1 MIFKPPL
8 ERATLIKRYKRFLA
22 DVVTQD
28 GETTTIHC
36 PNTGAMTGC
45 DIPGST
51 VWMQRSANPKR
62 KYPYSWELVEVT
74 DGTLVGINTGRSN
87 ALVGEAIAGGAVS
100 GWDPDW
106 PRRAEVSFG
115 EERSRVDWLLEPPND
130 KPWYVEVK
138 NVTAAVD
145 GGIAAFPDAVTTRGT
160 RHLRELTRL
169 VCSGGANAALVF
181 CVQRSDVVKVRPA
194 HEIDPDYA
202 AALRVAY
209 EAGVRVLALRAR
221 ISQEQSFLDTAID
234 VLV

>member
-1 MIFKPPL
+1 MELWWASTRVAPTRWW
-8 ERATLIKRYKRFLA
+8 EKRLPAEQCR
-22 DVVTQD
+22 D
-28 GETTTIHC
+28 GI
-36 PNTGAMTGC
+36 PIGRGA
-45 DIPGST
+45 
-51 VWMQRSANPKR
+51 R
-62 KYPYSWELVEVT
+62 
-74 DGTLVGINTGRSN
+74 
-87 ALVGEAIAGGAVS
+87 
-100 GWDPDW
+100 
-106 PRRAEVSFG
+106 EVSFG

-169 VCSGGANAALVF
+169 VSSGVANAALVF

-202 AALRVAY
+202 AALKVAD

>member
-28 GETTTIHC
+28 GKTTTIHC

-169 VCSGGANAALVF
+169 VSSGVANAALVF

-202 AALRVAY
+202 AALRVAD